1 MIREAASNIVEIPFL
16 TISGEGEFKKIINHI
31 SILKNAFRSIPYM
44 IEQFWANMQHISHN
58 YKWCKIVLLRKNIPI
73 DIFDYMK
80 PYFSVINHGELYHVE
95 PQVPTPIY
103 HIPIRSKLYRMGYID
118 DRIMDKVNEL
128 FIKKRIPYITEPWPS
143 HYYYHPHFSISL
155 FIQTL
160 AMLMGSNR
168 HLEPLLVMR
177 YWL

>member
-1 MIREAASNIVEIPFL
+1 
-16 TISGEGEFKKIINHI
+16 
-31 SILKNAFRSIPYM
+31 
-44 IEQFWANMQHISHN
+44 
-58 YKWCKIVLLRKNIPI
+58 
-73 DIFDYMK
+73 MK
-80 PYFSVINHGELYHVE
+80 PYLTHGELHV
-95 PQVPTPIY
+95 PSQINNY

-118 DRIMDKVNEL
+118 DSIMDVVNEM

-160 AMLMGSNR
+160 AMLMGNNR

>member
-1 MIREAASNIVEIPFL
+1 MIRDAASNIVEIPFL
-16 TISGEGEFKKIINHI
+16 TISGEGEFKKRINHI
-31 SILKNAFRSIPYM
+31 SILKNAFRTLPYM
-44 IEQFWANMQHISHN
+44 IKQFWANARHISHDR
-58 YKWCKIVLLRKNIPI
+58 KWCKIVLLRNNIPI

-80 PYFSVINHGELYHVE
+80 PYLTNGDFYE
-95 PQVPTPIY
+95 VPSQIQNPIY

-155 FIQTL
+155 FIETL